1 VIFPGKEELGVHLTE
16 DRPIGEEA
24 RRSLET
30 RVAALTVP
38 EKVELASKG
47 NREVRKIL
55 SRDASSMVARALI
68 SSPKLSEEDIATFAA
83 SSQTHEEI
91 LRAIADNRQ
100 WTANRQI
107 VAAIVQNP
115 KTPPASAIRFLRVF
129 HTNELRILG
138 HNRSVGLA
146 VRQEVKRLLAQRTQS
161 SGR

>member
-1 VIFPGKEELGVHLTE
+1 VILPGTERHEANLTE

-24 RRSLET
+24 RRSLE
-30 RVAALTVP
+30 VLVSGMTVP
-38 EKVELASKG
+38 QKVELASKG

-68 SSPKLSEEDIATFAA
+68 GSPKLSEEDIATFAA

-107 VAAIVQNP
+107 VSAIVHNP
-115 KTPPASAIRFLRVF
+115 KTPPPSAIRFLRMF
-129 HTNELRILG
+129 QTHELRILT
-138 HNRSVGLA
+138 HNRGVGLA
-146 VRQEVKRLLAQRTQS
+146 VRQEARRLLAQRT
-161 SGR
+161 